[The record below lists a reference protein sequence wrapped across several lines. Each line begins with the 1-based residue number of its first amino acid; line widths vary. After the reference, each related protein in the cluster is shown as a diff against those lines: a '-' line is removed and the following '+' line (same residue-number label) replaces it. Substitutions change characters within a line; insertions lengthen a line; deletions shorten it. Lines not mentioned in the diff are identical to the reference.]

1 MNPFRRKGPSTA
13 RKGLP
18 SWLGWARALPVVFKR
33 ALNAL
38 LPLPGVSAICLE
50 DQEVPVV
57 TSGVFNGHRFT
68 EAVLKELVETYN
80 FAAQPAPIKLTHADK
95 QGPAAGWVKALRL
108 GEYTPPGQT
117 KPKKALLATLAPNE
131 LGRAK
136 VKSGEFLMRSIE
148 AWPPTHPS
156 NPTPGKWN
164 FKALALLGT
173 DSPAC
178 PNLGPLQLA
187 EGASEVEVP
196 VLALGLD
203 DESLPTHGGKQPPAT
218 DEGAAMALTPEQQAA
233 LDKAAET
240 QKALD
245 TATKKNT
252 DLEAKLAAQALAHDT
267 AEVKASLADLVKA
280 SKLTPAQAEVLAPV
294 LLALPAEGEVKLADG
309 KTAKPR
315 EALMAVLSEGAA
327 HGLKT
332 PLKVPGKAPV
342 ELAAGKGTK
351 SKAMAELVAKYK
363 AAGKTHADAVACAAQ
378 DLDNDGQ

>member
-1 MNPFRRKGPSTA
+1 MNPFRRKGSSKAP
-13 RKGLP
+13 KGLP
-18 SWLGWARALPVVFKR
+18 PWLGWARTLLAVFKR
-33 ALNAL
+33 GLNAL
-38 LPLPGVSAICLE
+38 RPLPGASAICLE

-68 EAVLKELVETYN
+68 EAVLRELVETYN
-80 FAAQPAPIKLTHADK
+80 FAAQPAPIKLTHADR

-108 GEYTPPGQT
+108 GEFTPPGQS
-117 KPKKALLATLAPNE
+117 KPKKALLATLAPND

-187 EGASEVEVP
+187 EDALEVEVP

-203 DESLPTHGGKQPPAT
+203 DESLPNPGGPQPPALKGT
-218 DEGAAMALTPEQQAA
+218 AMELTPEQKAA
-233 LDKAAET
+233 LEKAPATEAALAEA
-240 QKALD
+240 Q
-245 TATKKNT
+245 KKNA
-252 DLEAKLAAQALAHDT
+252 DLEAKLATQALTHDT
-267 AEVKASLADLVKA
+267 SVVKASLAELVKDA
-280 SKLTPAQAEVLAPV
+280 KLTPAQAEVLAPV

-315 EALMAVLSEGAA
+315 EVLMAVLSEGAA

-332 PLKVPGKAPV
+332 PLKVPGKPPV
-342 ELAAGKGTK
+342 ELAAGKGGK
-351 SKAMAELVAKYK
+351 SKAMAELVDKYK
-363 AAGKTHADAVACAAQ
+363 ASGKSHADAVACAAQ
-378 DLDNDGQ
+378 DLDKDGQ